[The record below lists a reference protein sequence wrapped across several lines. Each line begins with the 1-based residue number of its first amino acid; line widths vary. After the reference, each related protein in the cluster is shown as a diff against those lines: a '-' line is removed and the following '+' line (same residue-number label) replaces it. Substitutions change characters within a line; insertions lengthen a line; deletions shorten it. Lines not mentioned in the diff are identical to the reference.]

1 MKRALLLNAN
11 YEPLHFVSDRDA
23 IVLYYRGSAEIV
35 SNDGVLSQWEETF
48 NSPSTI
54 IKIPATLRL
63 LKHFRR
69 KWKRPRFQKKVLF
82 NRDNWQCQYCSTKLN
97 SNSVTID
104 HICPSS
110 RGGETTWINC
120 VTSCKQCNRRK
131 SNKTLV
137 EADMKLLKQPEMP
150 TPAHFWD
157 TQKSSAW
164 HEDWDFWISRDTHA

>member
-69 KWKRPRFQKKVLF
+69 KWKRPRFQKKVLSQS
-82 NRDNWQCQYCSTKLN
+82 RQLAV
-97 SNSVTID
+97 SVLFV
-104 HICPSS
+104 
-110 RGGETTWINC
+110 E
-120 VTSCKQCNRRK
+120 VKFKQRHN
-131 SNKTLV
+131 
-137 EADMKLLKQPEMP
+137 
-150 TPAHFWD
+150 
-157 TQKSSAW
+157 
-164 HEDWDFWISRDTHA
+164 